1 MRSFITNCADNAAIC
16 KQFKSWH
23 HCDMN
28 ISVRDSRDLYTN
40 HSKPADLYTNH
51 REACLCAGFR
61 LYTAPLPELFR
72 WENVDKMQSFCW
84 LQFIFINISISF
96 YHLELN
102 INKSEISCNPRTTD
116 DAYKLIILNILFP
129 QKRFKKTLQVSRRS
143 SQGWEG
149 VKKTVDRKVGS
160 LYLHYGIPRD

>member
-40 HSKPADLYTNH
+40 HSKPSDLSTNH

-116 DAYKLIILNILFP
+116 DAYKLIILNILYP
-129 QKRFKKTLQVSRRS
+129 RKDSRKLCRS
-143 SQGWEG
+143 ADG
-149 VKKTVDRKVGS
+149 
-160 LYLHYGIPRD
+160 LHRAGRV